1 MDNYD
6 DDEHVLVLEKC
17 LKLLKLLQ
25 NNKDPQVKITLN
37 ELSKLIENN
46 TDTIINIL
54 EELKK
59 YNDED
64 SKENKE
70 KD

>member
-6 DDEHVLVLEKC
+6 DDKHVLVLEKC

>member
-1 MDNYD
+1 MADYD
-6 DDEHVLVLEKC
+6 DDEHIEVLEKC
-17 LKLLKLLQ
+17 LRLLKKLQ
-25 NNKDPQVKITLN
+25 NHKDPQVKITLN

-64 SKENKE
+64 NKE
-70 KD
+70 YDEKD